1 MVLKRLNGSEE
12 PPRPPDGDDDPAEA
26 APDSEPRM
34 AATDRPVSWAALL
47 ERIIAQF
54 NAETVGRPDLFNTTD
69 DQERRAM
76 LRDVVNYV
84 LAVESIRL
92 PRTEQLRLIADAIS
106 DVYELGPLAPLLA
119 DSAISEIE
127 IAAHDRVYARQGVGE
142 RALTPH
148 TFTDFAQWERILSRA
163 LTIAGVKPDHGE
175 GLLEVGAML
184 RGRPAR
190 LEVTGPPISLRPTA
204 NIRLHP
210 PAALTLP
217 DLVASGALSEGQATA
232 LTTALD
238 AKRGIMIAGEPG
250 AGKTTLLNALLGTLA
265 GRESVFGACYA
276 VERAAELRLPAG
288 FTLLSPKAAGPAHPP
303 ISFPDQIGAA
313 LAGIGAGAGLL
324 VLDEVRFDEA
334 DSMWAALT
342 LGDSAAQR
350 QLVWAFRAS
359 TDPNR
364 LRTAFGMAVRRAAPS
379 VDQAVIV
386 SALRDRLPV
395 VALVAHR
402 RLIRLCEWVPDGDG
416 LTLRD
421 LG

>member
-1 MVLKRLNGSEE
+1 MVLKRLSGSGE
-12 PPRPPDGDDDPAEA
+12 PPRPPDDEDAVT
-26 APDSEPRM
+26 PDSEPRM

-54 NAETVGRPDLFNTTD
+54 NAETIGRPDLFETMD
-69 DQERRAM
+69 DTERRAL
-76 LRDVVNYV
+76 LREVVDYV

-92 PRTEQLRLIADAIS
+92 PRTERLRLIMSAII
-106 DVYELGPLAPLLA
+106 DVYNLGPLAPLLSDPA
-119 DSAISEIE
+119 VTEIE
-127 IAAHDRVYARQGVGE
+127 IAAHDRIYARQGGGE
-142 RALTPH
+142 RTLTPY
-148 TFTDFAQWERILSRA
+148 TFTDSAQWERILSRA
-163 LTIAGVKPDHGE
+163 LTLAGVRPNHGE
-175 GLLEVGAML
+175 SLLEVGATL
-184 RGRPAR
+184 KGRPAR

-210 PAALTLP
+210 PAALSLP
-217 DLVASGALSEGQATA
+217 DLVSGGALTEAQAAA
-232 LTTALD
+232 LTTALE
-238 AKRGIMIAGEPG
+238 ARRGIMIAGEPG
-250 AGKTTLLNALLGTLA
+250 AGKTTLLGALLGTLA
-265 GRESVFGACYA
+265 GRESAFGACYA

-288 FTLLSPKAAGPAHPP
+288 FTMLSAKAAGPTHPP
-303 ISFPDQIGAA
+303 ISFADQIGAA

-334 DSMWAALT
+334 DAMWAALT

-395 VALVAHR
+395 VAFVANC
-402 RLIRLCEWVPDGDG
+402 RLIRLCEWTPDGDS